1 MKEEYASCIEEFIAK
16 YLAVEVLSNQGRVFI
31 FLLWA
36 VLIAFSLIG
45 AVQMEMNFSMEFF
58 LIPDQPVTEFMMLN
72 NKYYAEG
79 FDFKI
84 YHKLDA
90 VDMSSEETQNKILD
104 LQDKLK
110 RCYQCSENWL

>member
-1 MKEEYASCIEEFIAK
+1 MSDRNKKFSRLIDEDDAVKEEYASCIEEFIAK

-58 LIPDQPVTEFMMLN
+58 LIPD
-72 NKYYAEG
+72 
-79 FDFKI
+79 
-84 YHKLDA
+84 
-90 VDMSSEETQNKILD
+90 
-104 LQDKLK
+104 
-110 RCYQCSENWL
+110 